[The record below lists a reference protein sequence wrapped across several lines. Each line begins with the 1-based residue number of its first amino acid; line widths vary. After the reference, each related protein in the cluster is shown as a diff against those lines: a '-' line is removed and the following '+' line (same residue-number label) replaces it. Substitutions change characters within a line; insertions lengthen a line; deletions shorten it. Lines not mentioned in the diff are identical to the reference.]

1 MEFLS
6 RALEW
11 VRAVLFGPR
20 TPGRHRR
27 TAAPRA
33 VLPTPSHHP
42 SPEVCG
48 ARLMAARSHRRDRQA
63 PPPWEETGVLVR
75 PYVARLGE
83 GVYAGA
89 QAGPWGDAR

>member
-27 TAAPRA
+27 TPAPRA
-33 VLPTPSHHP
+33 VFPMPSRQP
-42 SPEVCG
+42 SPEVWG
-48 ARLMAARSHRRDRQA
+48 ARLTSARSHHRVRQA
-63 PPPWEETGVLVR
+63 PPPCEDMGVLVR
-75 PYVARLGE
+75 PYVTRLGE

-89 QAGPWGDAR
+89 QAGPWEDTR